1 MAASDTKLVCAFAS
15 DDGESFNNDHFGD
28 ADLYVLYAI
37 SNDEIE
43 YIGQINN
50 TSIRVEGHAAP
61 EKAKSVSS
69 LLKKENVQVLVA
81 RIFGPNIK
89 KVKNHF
95 VPVIM
100 KMDKIQEA
108 LTILRDNL
116 NEIEIEWKKEGSE
129 RKHLTLQK

>member
-28 ADLYVLYAI
+28 AGLYVLYAI

-50 TSIRVEGHAAP
+50 TSIRVEAHAAP

-81 RIFGPNIK
+81 RVFGPNIK
-89 KVKNHF
+89 RVKNHF
-95 VPVIM
+95 VPVII

-116 NEIEIEWKKEGSE
+116 NEIEIEWKKEGSD
-129 RKHLTLQK
+129 RKHLTL